1 MSKPHENVLALTRV
15 QFKPPTLQS
24 EIKTASRAPSKRT
37 GLSLW
42 RTSSCK
48 ERQAVNAPQPAHGDA
63 RTAPTLL
70 CAKGKSYLLRGGQKR
85 NPWSFHSRQ
94 HVLSTHLS

>member
-1 MSKPHENVLALTRV
+1 MSKPHENVLALTCV

-37 GLSLW
+37 GLSAR

-63 RTAPTLL
+63 HTAPTLL
-70 CAKGKSYLLRGGQKR
+70 CAKGKSSFLRGGRKETYGA
-85 NPWSFHSRQ
+85 
-94 HVLSTHLS
+94 STAASMF